1 MGIFG
6 PARNI
11 FPLLPPYG
19 AHDPSGG
26 SGRIIPLHPDGITP
40 YLGLRARLSQ
50 SWINRWTI
58 LLLLVLV
65 RVLMA
70 VSSIESDMA
79 KAKSEA
85 LSACTSVETMGS
97 TMASMPHYLA
107 QGVNEVAVKTVNAAI
122 DGLESVLTLSL
133 TAVEELVIFF
143 IKVMYQTY
151 LCLFTL
157 VVRGAV
163 EIGVSVL
170 EDAADFLNSTIKTV
184 GEDIGKTVDT
194 FEDTLNSFLEKVNTV
209 LSAVGTSVPTLN
221 LTDSINSLE
230 NAHLPSSIDASLDK
244 LNSSIPTF
252 DEVSNFTENVLRFPF
267 EEVKK
272 LVNGSLGSYS
282 FNASAL
288 SVPAKKKLTFCD
300 SNDGINS
307 FFEGA
312 TDAALTARK
321 IFIAILVIA
330 AILACVPMAWQEIRR
345 WRHMK
350 ERSQLVRKEAHDPMD
365 VVYIV
370 SRPYTAAA
378 GIKAA
383 SRFSNSRAQILVRW
397 AIAYATTP
405 AALFVLCLALAGLL
419 SCLCQYVL
427 LSAVKRTV
435 PELSEEVGQFADKVV
450 AALANS
456 SAEWAN
462 DTNTAILHVDSQIN
476 TNVLGWV
483 NTSTTALN
491 DTLNTFVDKTIDVL
505 NGTFGDTIL
514 YEPLLEVFNCLI
526 GLKVASVQKGLTWV
540 HDHAHVDFPLF
551 PEDVFSRGAAA
562 SINGT
567 ASDDDSF
574 LAEAGDKTSNKIT
587 EVVDKV
593 IAAFEKGLRLE
604 TIIAAFILLVWVVNA
619 FFGVTRALILFAKKD
634 KTRGEGG
641 PAPISSRPDPGLGPG
656 DAGFIDV
663 PLTSMP
669 RQHQQ
674 RFDLDVSDDDA
685 AAAAPRYEVAT
696 QTGRGAAAAM
706 STTTAST
713 NTTTTAGLGVYPDE
727 KVGFAGQRNALRV
740 DGVSDLRGSSYVE
753 YGMEKH

>member
-1 MGIFG
+1 MGVFG
-6 PARNI
+6 PARSI

-50 SWINRWTI
+50 SWLNRWTI

-65 RVLMA
+65 RVLLA
-70 VSSIESDMA
+70 VSSIQNDMA
-79 KAKSEA
+79 KAKTEA

-107 QGVNEVAVKTVNAAI
+107 QGVNELAVKTVNAAI

-143 IKVMYQTY
+143 VKVMYQTY

-163 EIGVSVL
+163 EIGVSIL

-184 GEDIGKTVDT
+184 GEDIGKAVDT
-194 FEDTLNSFLEKVNTV
+194 FEDTLDSFLKKVNTV
-209 LSAVGTSVPTLN
+209 LSALGTSVPTLN
-221 LTDSINSLE
+221 LTNSINTLE
-230 NAHLPSSIDASLDK
+230 NAHLPSSIDTSLDK
-244 LNSSIPTF
+244 LNNSIPTF
-252 DEVSNFTENVLRFPF
+252 DEVSNFTENVLRLPF

-272 LVNGSLGSYS
+272 LVNGSLGTYS

-288 SVPAKKKLTFCD
+288 SVPAKQKLTFCD

-312 TDAALTARK
+312 TDVALTARK

-330 AILACVPMAWQEIRR
+330 AILACIPMAWQEIRR
-345 WRHMK
+345 WRHMR

-419 SCLCQYVL
+419 SCLCQYLL

-450 AALANS
+450 YALANS

-462 DTNTAILHVDSQIN
+462 NTNTAILHVDSQIN
-476 TNVLGWV
+476 DNVLGWV

-491 DTLNTFVDKTIDVL
+491 DTLNTFVDKTIEVL

-514 YEPLLEVFNCLI
+514 YNPLLEVFNCLV

-551 PEDVFSRGAAA
+551 PNDTFSRGAAA
-562 SINGT
+562 SLNDT
-567 ASDDDSF
+567 AGGSSSDDSF
-574 LAEAGDKTSNKIT
+574 LAEAGDQTSNKIT
-587 EVVDKV
+587 EVVNQV
-593 IAAFEKGLRLE
+593 ITALEKGIRLE
-604 TIIAAFILLVWVVNA
+604 TIIASFILLVWVINA
-619 FFGVTRALILFAKKD
+619 LCGITRALILLAKKD

-641 PAPISSRPDPGLGPG
+641 PAPASSRPNPASPSSGLGPN
-656 DAGFIDV
+656 AGFIDV

-669 RQHQQ
+669 RQQQ
-674 RFDLDVSDDDA
+674 QQHR
-685 AAAAPRYEVAT
+685 T
-696 QTGRGAAAAM
+696 TT
-706 STTTAST
+706 STTTA
-713 NTTTTAGLGVYPDE
+713 TTITPTEELGVYPDE

-753 YGMEKH
+753 YGIGKH